1 MKKYVVF
8 LTVTLITISCVSN
21 KGGKF
26 EGTWNHTKDS
36 QHFLIIEHLSGND
49 YLVKE
54 MKKVEPSRFDPLG
67 WDGAIDEKN
76 NFSLQ
81 DGKLVGG
88 PLNSYSIVYAN
99 GNLIYDG
106 EEYLKVKKGSNKII
120 NSNREITDSFSGV
133 WKGNETVYT
142 ITLCQDGTYT
152 ILYED
157 SELNTEKNVGYLENG
172 KLRYI
177 SKDYQGKDQVHYFIH
192 SSPNCIKDGPYEYC
206 KN

>member
-1 MKKYVVF
+1 MKKYFVF
-8 LTVTLITISCVSN
+8 LWVIFIAISCGSN

-26 EGTWNHTKDS
+26 EGTWHHSKDA

-54 MKKVEPSRFDPLG
+54 VKKVKPSRFDPLG
-67 WDGAIDEKN
+67 WDGAINEKY

-81 DGKLVGG
+81 DGKLGGG
-88 PLNSYSIVYAN
+88 PLNSFSIVYAN

-106 EEYLKVKKGSNKII
+106 EEYLKVNKANNEIT
-120 NSNREITDSFSGV
+120 NSDREIEDTFSGV
-133 WKGNETVYT
+133 WKGHETVYT
-142 ITLCQDGTYT
+142 ITLSQDGTYT

-157 SELNTEKNVGYLENG
+157 SELNTEKTIGHLENG
-172 KLRYI
+172 KLKYI

-192 SSPNCIKDGPYEYC
+192 SSPNCIKDGPYEYY